1 MKRISQMTWLLGA
14 ALLLFIAAP
23 GFADSVTFS
32 TTGTFNGGACASS
45 GSICSTGSGVSLSFE
60 GLTNATVTPDQP
72 GKGGTLFT
80 FNSLGNFDASAG
92 ALTNFDGVSFTL
104 NISQSDPAA
113 SPSSGDLLASLSGSL
128 QTTSSGTE
136 VIFSNPTSI
145 TLGGV
150 TYQISS
156 FTMDGPGVVLSPY
169 TTNGGVT
176 TLQGKISEAVTAP
189 EPSAM
194 LLLGSGLLS
203 LAGLRKRLFS
213 I

>member
-1 MKRISQMTWLLGA
+1 MKRISQWTWLLGA
-14 ALLLFIAAP
+14 AVLLCMAVP

-32 TTGTFNGGACASS
+32 TTGTFTGSACASS
-45 GSICSTGSGVSLSFE
+45 GSVCSTGGGVSLSFE

-92 ALTNFDGVSFTL
+92 SLTSFDGVGFTL
-104 NISQSDPAA
+104 NISQTV
-113 SPSSGDLLASLSGSL
+113 PSSGSGSLLATLSGSL

-150 TYQISS
+150 TYQIYSS
-156 FTMDGPGVVLSPY
+156 TPDGPGVVLSPY
-169 TTNGGVT
+169 STNGGVT
-176 TLQGKISEAVTAP
+176 TLQGKISEVAAP
-189 EPSAM
+189 EPSAI

-203 LAGLRKRLFS
+203 LAGIRKRWFS

>member
-1 MKRISQMTWLLGA
+1 MKRILQTTWLLGA
-14 ALLLFIAAP
+14 ALLFCLAAP

-32 TTGTFNGGACASS
+32 TTGTFSGGACAGS
-45 GSICSTGSGVSLSFE
+45 GSVCSTGSGVSLSFE

-92 ALTNFDGVSFTL
+92 ALTSFDGVNFTL
-104 NISQSDPAA
+104 DISQSDPAA
-113 SPSSGDLLASLSGSL
+113 SPSSGSLLASLSGSL

-169 TTNGGVT
+169 TTNGGMT
-176 TLQGKISEAVTAP
+176 TLQGKISEVAVP

>member
-14 ALLLFIAAP
+14 ALLLFTAAP

-32 TTGTFNGGACASS
+32 TTGTFSEGACAVS
-45 GSICSTGSGVSLSFE
+45 GSVCNTGSGVQLSFV

-92 ALTNFDGVSFTL
+92 SLTDFDGVSFTL

-113 SPSSGDLLASLSGSL
+113 SPSNGDLLASLSGSL

-136 VIFSNPTSI
+136 VIFSTNSI
-145 TLGGV
+145 TLGGI

-156 FTMDGPGVVLSPY
+156 FTMDGPGVVLSPN
-169 TTNGGVT
+169 TTNGGIT